1 MTAQRLRIGLVGAGM
16 VSRHHLLGW
25 QAQARR
31 AQVVAIADPSRE
43 SRVARVEAFGIE
55 RNFPDLRTML
65 DTVPLDAVDICAPRE
80 THVELVKL
88 AAERGL
94 PVLCQKP
101 LAPALAEAEALV
113 RAVDGRVKL
122 MVHENWRFRPYYRQA
137 RRWIEEGRIGTV
149 RQARMDL
156 LSSGM
161 IADAGGAR
169 PALVRQPFFAGLDRL
184 LVMEI
189 LIHHID
195 TLRYLLGP
203 LTLAASAIG
212 RSTAE
217 LRGEDSAVLMLRS
230 ADGTAILTGNLAA
243 YGHGPV
249 LTDRAEFLG
258 DAGAITLRDGVLA
271 LVGAQPE
278 TITYDLAEAYQT
290 AYDDAIGHFLDGLET
305 GAPFET
311 GPADNLETLRLVE
324 AVYAASRP

>member
-161 IADAGGAR
+161 IADADGAR

-212 RSTAE
+212 RSTPA

>member
-1 MTAQRLRIGLVGAGM
+1 MTAQRLRIGLVGAGW

-65 DTVPLDAVDICAPRE
+65 DTVPLDALDICAPRE
-80 THVELVKL
+80 THVELVTL

-101 LAPALAEAEALV
+101 LAPVLAEAEALV

-137 RRWIEEGRIGTV
+137 RRWIEEGRIGKV

-161 IADAGGAR
+161 IADADGAR

-217 LRGEDSAVLMLRS
+217 LHGEDSAVLMLRS

-271 LVGAQPE
+271 LAGAQPE
-278 TITYDLAEAYQT
+278 SITYDLAEAYQT
-290 AYDDAIGHFLDGLET
+290 AYDDAIGHFLDGLES

-324 AVYAASRP
+324 AVYAASRL